1 MKRSMCGLIVLAA
14 VAGLGSCGGDPTG
27 DQIEQGQT
35 VVADPSSV
43 FLSAGGSEFVTVQ
56 VVDQLGN
63 QLPVDFQ
70 PQNVGPGITVERDTT
85 YLQTTIGTHLETAQ
99 RFTVTGPSPTATQF
113 DLTSNGVTTTIPVKV
128 TPTTTTATV
137 SNPAPAANE
146 GLVVTLPAGYK
157 FGNGA
162 GANIAGAAG
171 FVSAVAPD
179 SSSITVLLP
188 PGAAGTLTVDS
199 VGVDF
204 APGVLFSLPT
214 DQTVT
219 VGAVTPQA
227 GTGSTGSAPALTIP
241 PPGGTTFF
249 YDGGTYDA
257 SMPLVVAGVG
267 TFQTPSRVYK
277 ITVADTTA
285 LTTTVD
291 WTSPED
297 LGLYFFASNGTTA
310 FGTAADA
317 GGGGVHPEAGDNI
330 FPPGTYYMA
339 VMNFSDPITNPPWI
353 ALTITNI
360 TE

>member
-14 VAGLGSCGGDPTG
+14 IAGLGSCGGDPTG
-27 DQIEQGQT
+27 DQIEQGQQ
-35 VVADPSSV
+35 VIADPSSI
-43 FLSAGGSEFVTVQ
+43 FLSAGGSEFVVVQ
-56 VVDQLGN
+56 VLDELGN
-63 QLPVDFQ
+63 QLPVNFEA
-70 PQNVGPGITVERDTT
+70 QNVGPGITVERDTT

-99 RFTVTGPSPTATQF
+99 RFIVTGTAPTATQF
-113 DLTSNGVTTTIPVKV
+113 DLTSNGVSTTIPVKV
-128 TPTTTTATV
+128 TPTSTTATV

-146 GLVVTLPAGYK
+146 GLVVTLPTGYK

-162 GANIAGAAG
+162 GANIGGAAG

-188 PGAAGTLTVDS
+188 PGATGTLTVDS

-204 APGVLFSLPT
+204 APGVLFSLAT

-241 PPGGTTFF
+241 PVGGTTFF
-249 YDGGTYDA
+249 YDGGTYDYNA
-257 SMPLVVAGVG
+257 PLVFSGQ
-267 TFQTPSRVYK
+267 TFPTPSRLYK
-277 ITVADTTA
+277 IVVADSTA

-291 WTSPED
+291 WPSPED
-297 LGLYFFASNGTTA
+297 LGLYFFASNGTTP
-310 FGTAADA
+310 FGAAGDD
-317 GGGGVHPEAGDNI
+317 GGGGVHPETVDNI

-339 VMNFSDPITNPPWI
+339 VVNFGDTNPPWI
-353 ALTITNI
+353 GLTITNI

>member
-27 DQIEQGQT
+27 DQIEQGQQ
-35 VVADPSSV
+35 VVADPSSM
-43 FLSAGGSEFVTVQ
+43 FLSAGGSEFVVVQ
-56 VVDQLGN
+56 VLDELGN
-63 QLPVDFQ
+63 QLPVNFE
-70 PQNVGPGITVERDTT
+70 PLNVGPGITVERDTT
-85 YLQTTIGTHLETAQ
+85 YLQTTIGTNLETAQ
-99 RFTVTGPSPTATQF
+99 RFIVTGTAPTATQF
-113 DLTSNGVTTTIPVKV
+113 ELASNGVSTTIPVKV
-128 TPTTTTATV
+128 TPTSTTATV

-146 GLVVTLPAGYK
+146 GLVITLPAGYK

-162 GANIAGAAG
+162 GANINGSAGI
-171 FVSAVAPD
+171 VTAVAPD

-188 PGAAGTLTVDS
+188 PGATGTLTVDS
-199 VGVDF
+199 VGVDY

-227 GTGSTGSAPALTIP
+227 GTGSTGSAPAVTIP

-249 YDGGTYDA
+249 YDGGSYDA
-257 SMPLVVAGVG
+257 NMPLVVTGVG
-267 TFQTPSRVYK
+267 TFPIPSRVYK
-277 ITVADTTA
+277 ITVTDTTA

-310 FGTAADA
+310 FGAVGDA
-317 GGGGVHPEAGDNI
+317 GGGGVHPETVDNT
-330 FPPGTYYMA
+330 FP
-339 VMNFSDPITNPPWI
+339 
-353 ALTITNI
+353 
-360 TE
+360 